1 MKIGEVHDVIDEM
14 CLKHQ
19 VYLWRTKNKVMVKN
33 ETVPRYITCCPECTR
48 EKMNEQQLREVGQAL
63 EVEMWASSYDV
74 FAKKSMIPKE
84 LKDASYKTYTITNR
98 IEEEAKQFALKLNE
112 FYFKRQ
118 GKGNAIIQGK
128 PGIGK
133 SHLSISIARK
143 LNIDW
148 RSISEPKSVL
158 FISVPKMFQRIQ
170 EGFGYKDGTSAQQ
183 MIDMLTKAD
192 YLFLDDLGKESTFG
206 RQVKEA
212 NDWKQNILYQIL
224 DERDTTIINTNL
236 TGEQMQKVYDRSL
249 VSRIMKGS
257 MGNVFKYPDNA
268 QSRRELPF

>member
-1 MKIGEVHDVIDEM
+1 MKIELMHDIIDEM
-14 CLKHQ
+14 CQKHQ
-19 VYLWRTKNKVMVKN
+19 VYLWRTKKEVMVKN
-33 ETVPRYITCCPECTR
+33 ETVPRYITHCPECTR
-48 EKMNEQQLREVGQAL
+48 EQMREQQEREIGQAL
-63 EVEMWASSYDV
+63 DAEMWATSYDI
-74 FAKKSMIPKE
+74 FEKKSMIPKE
-84 LKDASYKTYTITNR
+84 LKDTSYKTYTVTNR
-98 IEEEAKQFALKLNE
+98 IETDAKHFALKLNE
-112 FYFKRQ
+112 FYFKHQ
-118 GKGNAIIQGK
+118 GRGNAIIQGP
-128 PGIGK
+128 PGVGK
-133 SHLSISIARK
+133 SHLSISIAKK
-143 LNIDW
+143 LNADW

-170 EGFGYKDGTSAQQ
+170 EGFGYKDGTSSQQ

-206 RQVKEA
+206 RQTKEA

-249 VSRIMKGS
+249 VSRIMKGA
-257 MGNVFKYPDNA
+257 MNNIFKYPDNA